1 MRQSCSGHLNGA
13 VGELWVR
20 IRGEARQGH
29 CAGDFTD
36 MLRGQ
41 YWVKSM
47 ELEILSC
54 QLLKKG
60 NVEGCKYFRMLLKG
74 VRISLLMWIGIIK

>member
-54 QLLKKG
+54 QLLKG
-60 NVEGCKYFRMLLKG
+60 ECGG
-74 VRISLLMWIGIIK
+74 VQILQDAPEWSQN